1 MPDVPSAKETKQTA
15 LNERNPFP
23 GLFHD
28 PKKSPCTCTQRC
40 IVHFG
45 KAFEQ
50 SDAAARAAVMTG
62 SGNGTDAEFSYMVIR
77 PRTFAIA
84 LSRMIAMQTGARY
97 FRKK

>member
-23 GLFHD
+23 DLFHD
-28 PKKSPCTCTQRC
+28 PKKSPCTCTQRS
-40 IVHFG
+40 IVHFR

-50 SDAAARAAVMTG
+50 S
-62 SGNGTDAEFSYMVIR
+62 DAEFSYMVIR

-84 LSRMIAMQTGARY
+84 LNRMIAMQTGARY